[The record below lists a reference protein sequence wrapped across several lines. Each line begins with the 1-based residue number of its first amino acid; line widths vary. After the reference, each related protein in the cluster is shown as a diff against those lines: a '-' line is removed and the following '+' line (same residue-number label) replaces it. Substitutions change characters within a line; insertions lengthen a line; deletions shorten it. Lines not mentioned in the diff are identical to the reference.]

1 MPFIYN
7 LETGEAIECDAP
19 EVVPVVRTPK
29 MVKMERQL
37 AYPNM
42 MSDLVDAI
50 HAKEKGDDSLM
61 TAWVAA
67 VDQVNADYPLPE

>member
-7 LETGEAIECDAP
+7 LETGESTEYDGP
-19 EVVPVVRTPK
+19 EAVPVVRTPE
-29 MVKMERQL
+29 MVKFERQI

>member
-7 LETGEAIECDAP
+7 LETGESIECDGP
-19 EVVPVVRTPK
+19 EVVPVVRTPE
-29 MVKMERQL
+29 MVKFERQI

-42 MSDLVDAI
+42 MSDLVEAI
-50 HAKEKGDDSLM
+50 HAKEKGDNSLM

-67 VDQVNADYPLPE
+67 VDQVNADNPLPE